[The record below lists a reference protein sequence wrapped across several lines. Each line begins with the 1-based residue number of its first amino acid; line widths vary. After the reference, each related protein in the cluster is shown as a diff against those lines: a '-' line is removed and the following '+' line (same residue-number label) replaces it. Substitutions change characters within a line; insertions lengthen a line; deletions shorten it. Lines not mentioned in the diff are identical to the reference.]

1 MTKSEGS
8 ERLGRE
14 LVDWSDLRTFYAV
27 ATVGSMNAAAELLG
41 VTQSAISKRLGQLE
55 SRLGA
60 RLLERSPT
68 GIQLTSAGVQA
79 LDHVSTMMRASHA
92 LENTLAGLEQRAQGD
107 VKLWSNDGVLTY
119 CIAPEVGP
127 FLAGYPG
134 LRLALLTDR
143 YLPKQGPGY
152 ADVVVSYD
160 QPKSPEL
167 ISIPLAMVH
176 YCVFSSEDYLSTYGS
191 PASLVD
197 VAPHRI
203 LNHALYSQQPGW
215 KEKATDLMSLVHPM
229 MLTDCSAALLHATA
243 TGAGI
248 SVMPSYAARLDR
260 RLVVLPLPPL
270 ASVRLWL
277 SYSADA
283 RRVPRIRATVDW
295 LRDVFDRRQ
304 RPWFRDEFIPPSA
317 FDTSGAPA
325 LDPAAEAAGFSRA
338 L

>member
-55 SRLGA
+55 QRLGA

-68 GIQLTSAGVQA
+68 GIQLTEAGVEA

-92 LENTLAGLEQRAQGD
+92 LENTLAGLEQRATGE

-119 CIAPEVGP
+119 WISPAVGG
-127 FLAGYPG
+127 FLAENPG
-134 LRLALLTDR
+134 VRLSLLTDR

-167 ISIPLAMVH
+167 VSIPLATIH
-176 YCVFSSEDYLSTYGS
+176 YCAFSSEDYVATYGS
-191 PASLVD
+191 PSSLVD
-197 VAPHRI
+197 IAPHRL
-203 LNHALYSQQPGW
+203 LNHSLYSLQPGW
-215 KEKATDLMSLVHPM
+215 KEKATELMSLVQPM
-229 MLTDCSAALLHATA
+229 MVTDCSAALLHATA
-243 TGAGI
+243 SGAGI
-248 SVMPSYAARLDR
+248 AVMPSYAARLDQ
-260 RLVVLPLPPL
+260 RLLVLPLPPL

-283 RRVPRIRATVDW
+283 RRVPRIRTTVDW
-295 LRDVFDRRQ
+295 LRAVFDRKNK
-304 RPWFRDEFIPPSA
+304 PWFREEFIPPA
-317 FDTSGAPA
+317 DFDQPFVAQGSDARMFNI
-325 LDPAAEAAGFSRA
+325 AG
-338 L
+338 